1 MVKHYR
7 RSVQEVE
14 LYGPSL
20 FHKVLDKA
28 QELVKTNRV
37 TERHTPMYHI
47 LVVLT
52 DGNIHDMRHTT
63 DRIVECSPLPLSI
76 IIVGIGDADFT
87 NMEILDG
94 DEEDDRQKLYDSK
107 GEAVQFDIVQFVQF
121 NKFKNEIGQLAEQV
135 LCEVPDQ
142 CVNYMSEARIKPG
155 DELKK

>member
-1 MVKHYR
+1 M
-7 RSVQEVE
+7 
-14 LYGPSL
+14 
-20 FHKVLDKA
+20 
-28 QELVKTNRV
+28 
-37 TERHTPMYHI
+37 
-47 LVVLT
+47 
-52 DGNIHDMRHTT
+52 
-63 DRIVECSPLPLSI
+63 PLSI